1 MPNDWISVEDSL
13 IGLESPTTGS
23 SKKIGCGGDDWMM
36 GVVFEAIFEPKR
48 GFRLSAMLMF
58 LMLAGLPA
66 YAQSGTDATPTSPPQ
81 SSIPSS
87 ALNGNWYI
95 AGNRMKKQFPL
106 LSIYLHVDGT
116 QIIGHG
122 WVQAVCLNDAR
133 YGGGGNLSLNGEIA
147 PHGLFTLKTGPRNT
161 LQVEISGQVPAEGA
175 TTWSGEY
182 TLTGDISHECPSYRQ
197 TNSFTATPLVAL
209 NGTFSGSLKIH
220 YFQSA
225 PATSTDPEGSQVHF
239 SITVAQ
245 GAAASQRLKTGGVHF
260 YLPLTGTIQVKGS
273 SCFSHGQADPLTYS
287 THGSVPSRYSTLGG
301 DALDLWFAMDDE
313 SQVNVIAVFA
323 DPDASALSIINAR
336 VIGGKCDHQSF
347 LGTLERK

>member
-1 MPNDWISVEDSL
+1 MPDVRGSVEDSL
-13 IGLESPTTGS
+13 IGQELSTTRS
-23 SKKIGCGGDDWMM
+23 SKKIDSGGD
-36 GVVFEAIFEPKR
+36 GCTIGLVFEPQRA
-48 GFRLSAMLMF
+48 FRLSAMLMF
-58 LMLAGLPA
+58 LMLAGLPT
-66 YAQSGTDATPTSPPQ
+66 YAQGGTDAAPTSPPQ
-81 SSIPSS
+81 SSIPPS

-116 QIIGHG
+116 QIVGHG
-122 WVQAVCLNDAR
+122 WAQAVCLNDPRNGA
-133 YGGGGNLSLNGEIA
+133 GGNLSLNGEIA
-147 PHGLFTLKTGPRNT
+147 SDGTFTLRNGPRNT
-161 LQVEISGQVPAEGA
+161 LQVEISGQVPEEGA

-182 TLTGDISHECPSYRQ
+182 TLTGDFSHECPAYRQ
-197 TNSFTATPLVAL
+197 ANSFTATPLAAL
-209 NGTFSGSLKIH
+209 NGTFSGSLTLH

-225 PATSTDPEGSQVHF
+225 PPASADPEGSQAHF

-245 GAAASQRLKTGGVHF
+245 GAAASQTLKTGRVHF

-301 DALDLWFAMDDE
+301 DAVDLWFAMDDE

-323 DPDASALSIINAR
+323 DPGASALSIINAR
-336 VIGGKCDHQSF
+336 VIGGKCDDQSF